1 MKCWADQT
9 INTEKSAVQCRVYGE
24 NFLDWI
30 EAAFS
35 YELART
41 YATFRRAERL
51 QEFYDG
57 MRDEIVSRMERNTL
71 DNMYVQDP
79 RRGRRMAEEWEMHV
93 ESVTDALFAAERAL
107 RDYGFPDP
115 EWKLM
120 RPEPDGYYRTEADR
134 SRGDLREQYYTL
146 YGRNAALLW
155 TGSNLLWL
163 AGQEFSTGK
172 AIYSVKTLYERVY
185 LPYAAKYR
193 SYAGRFLSGRV
204 GADRRNRAELH
215 DMVNWFKRECR
226 IDIGSLGSVPPEE
239 RPDASAVPD
248 PVGKVLSPGERAVY
262 ARPGAVQAVQEGAD
276 AVREMYEKIL
286 SDVQRG
292 RIGK

>member
-1 MKCWADQT
+1 MKCWADQYL
-9 INTEKSAVQCRVYGE
+9 NTEKSAEQCRVYGE

-35 YELART
+35 CELAKT

-57 MRDEIVSRMERNTL
+57 MRDEIVSRMEQNTL
-71 DNMYVQDP
+71 DNLYVKDIH
-79 RRGRRMAEEWEMHV
+79 RGRRMAEEWEMHV

-120 RPEPDGYYRTEADR
+120 TPEPDGYFRSEADR
-134 SRGDLREQYYTL
+134 SRGELREQYYTL

-163 AGQEFSTGK
+163 AEQEYSTGK
-172 AIYSVKTLYERVY
+172 PMFSVKTLYERIY
-185 LPYAAKYR
+185 LPYAARYR
-193 SYAGRFLSGRV
+193 AYTGRFLSGRA
-204 GADRRNRAELH
+204 GADRRNRAELR
-215 DMVNWFKRECR
+215 DMLAWFKRECR
-226 IDIGSLGSVPPEE
+226 IDIGSFGSIPDNE

-248 PVGKVLSPGERAVY
+248 PVGKVVSRREREMLS
-262 ARPGAVQAVQEGAD
+262 RPGAVEAVGEKAEE
-276 AVREMYEKIL
+276 ARAMYEKIL

-292 RIGK
+292 RYGK